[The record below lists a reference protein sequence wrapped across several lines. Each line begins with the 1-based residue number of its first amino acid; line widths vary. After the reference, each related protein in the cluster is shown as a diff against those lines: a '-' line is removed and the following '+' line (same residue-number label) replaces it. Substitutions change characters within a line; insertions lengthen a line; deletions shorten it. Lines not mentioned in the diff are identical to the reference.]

1 MDGSPNKAPPSPS
14 RVRRNL
20 RRAMEWRKKKEERRE
35 ETPKEE
41 VPGPS
46 TRTCTETKPS
56 EHTSTAKTKNIAG
69 KFVRWIKGETLHV
82 KSTQDPLSTTAKDTI
97 EGNPKALY
105 ETMETNMRLTRLE
118 EAATLTTALR
128 HLVRHI
134 HPRGKQ
140 IGFPVPGA
148 VDRIQLKCCNLP
160 TDPEELRKLIEM
172 VFRRREEPL
181 DIDELYRDFAITHG
195 RIITDMTQP
204 YPACYGYTRH
214 P

>member
-1 MDGSPNKAPPSPS
+1 MDGNAEKAPPSPS

-20 RRAMEWRKKKEERRE
+20 RRAMEWRKKKEERRS

-41 VPGPS
+41 IPGPS
-46 TRTCTETKPS
+46 ANIATKPS
-56 EHTSTAKTKNIAG
+56 EHTPTAAKKNIAS
-69 KFVRWIKGETLHV
+69 KFVRWIRGETLHFQP
-82 KSTQDPLSTTAKDTI
+82 TQDPPNTTDTI
-97 EGNPKALY
+97 KEDPKALY
-105 ETMETNMRLTRLE
+105 ESMEINTRLARLE
-118 EAATLTTALR
+118 EAATLTAALR
-128 HLVRHI
+128 HLVRHT

-160 TDPEELRKLIEM
+160 TDPEELRKLVEM